1 MCGIAGLVLA
11 PGTEPDRDVL
21 GRMAAALAHRGPD
34 EEAARVFG
42 RAGFAFRRLSI
53 IDVAGGAQ
61 PLANEDGTI
70 QLVLNGEIYNHAD
83 LRAELE
89 GRGHRFRTRSDAE
102 VAVHGYEEWGDTV
115 VGRLRG
121 MFALALWD
129 APRQRLLLARDR
141 LGKKP
146 LVYFA
151 GARGFVFAS
160 ELRALLEAPLVPR
173 EVDPVAIDQYLTWQY
188 VPAPRTAFAGVSKLR
203 PGHLLVL
210 EEGRV
215 TERAYW
221 QPRLEP
227 DEAISMED
235 GAAEVRRLLRDAV
248 RVRLMSEVPLGAFL
262 SGGVDSS
269 AVVALMAEHGPVRT
283 FSVGFEE
290 EGFSELPYARQVAE
304 RYGTEHTELVVRA
317 RAAEVLPRIVEHY
330 GEPFGD
336 SSALPTWYLAQATA
350 GQVTVALN
358 GDGGDELF
366 GGYDRYALQSRTW
379 AAQGVP
385 GLPALARAGAAA
397 LGESRSPRAARYLRR
412 LGSSPAESY
421 ARGISLLDPEEKRA
435 LYSQEMRRAVAGHDV
450 YAAFRR
456 TFDAPVRG
464 SLLDRAMHTDI
475 LTYLP
480 DDLLAKVDIATMAHG
495 LEGRSPFLDHPL
507 VELALRLPSRLKR
520 RGGEGKLVLRRAVA
534 DLLPAEILGRPK
546 RGFGIPVSAWL
557 RGELR
562 EMSEDVLFSAS
573 ARRRPFFEAGAVR
586 ALFDAHVSGRADHGG
601 RLWLMLM
608 LELWCARFLG

>member
-11 PGTEPDRDVL
+11 PGAEPDRGVL
-21 GRMAAALAHRGPD
+21 GCMAAALAHRGPD
-34 EEAARVFG
+34 EETVRVFG

-61 PLANEDGTI
+61 PLPNEDGAV
-70 QLVLNGEIYNHAD
+70 QLVLNGEVYNHAD
-83 LRAELE
+83 LRTELE

-102 VAVHGYEEWGDTV
+102 VAVHGYEEWGDAV

-151 GARGFVFAS
+151 GERGFAFAS

-173 EVDPVAIDQYLTWQY
+173 EADPVAIDQYLTWQY

-210 EEGRV
+210 EDGRV
-215 TERAYW
+215 AERAYW
-221 QPRLEP
+221 HPRLEP

-235 GAAEVRRLLRDAV
+235 AAAEVRRHLRDAV

-262 SGGVDSS
+262 SGGIDSS

-304 RYGTEHTELVVRA
+304 RYGTEHTEIVVRA

-336 SSALPTWYLAQATA
+336 SSALPTWYLAQVTA
-350 GQVTVALN
+350 GHVTVALN

-379 AAQGVP
+379 AAQRVP
-385 GLPALARAGAAA
+385 GLPAFARAGAAA
-397 LGESRSPRAARYLRR
+397 LGSWLAPRAGRYLRR
-412 LGSSPAESY
+412 LASGPAESY
-421 ARGISLLDPEEKRA
+421 ARGISYLDPEEKA
-435 LYSQEMRRAVAGHDV
+435 SLYSQEMRRALAGHDV
-450 YAAFRR
+450 YGAFRQ
-456 TFDAPVRG
+456 TFDAPARG
-464 SLLDRAMHTDI
+464 DLLDRAMHADI
-475 LTYLP
+475 LTYLA

-534 DLLPAEILGRPK
+534 DLLPPEILGRPK

-562 EMSEDVLFSAS
+562 EMSEDVLFSAA
-573 ARRRPFFEAGAVR
+573 ARGRPFFDPAAVR
-586 ALFDAHVSGRADHGG
+586 ALFDTHVSGRADHGG
-601 RLWLMLM
+601 RLWLLLM
-608 LELWCARFLG
+608 LELWCERFLG